1 MVRSWFKAGLV
12 AGLLA
17 ASSAFAANVTYL
29 IEGNGSATLDGNPLQ
44 GAFEIRLV
52 GDPATVSTPSG
63 SPEISNLVSAS
74 VSFNGGAA
82 AVIVGSTRLG
92 IANGTAVYFGQTA
105 SIDYFDFFIPP
116 APAFD
121 FSAPFGPVPGTNV
134 FALQQFQ
141 NVATSLGA
149 LTWGTSG
156 NILFSAGGGGVTVVP
171 LPGAALLLLGGLG
184 LIGAM
189 GRRKRA

>member
-29 IEGNGSATLDGNPLQ
+29 IEGNGSATLAGTLLQ

-52 GDPATVSTPSG
+52 GDPATVSAPSG

-82 AVIVGSTRLG
+82 AVISGPTRLG
-92 IANGTAVYFGQTA
+92 IFDQTAVYFGV
-105 SIDYFDFFIPP
+105 SGRDYFDFYIP
-116 APAFD
+116 ASSAFD
-121 FSAPFGPVPGTNV
+121 FSAPFGPVQGTNV
-134 FALQQFQ
+134 FALSQFQ
-141 NVATSLGA
+141 NVDTSLGA
-149 LTWGTSG
+149 LSWGTSG
-156 NILFSAGGGGVTVVP
+156 NVLFSASGGGVAVVP

>member
-1 MVRSWFKAGLV
+1 MGSSWFKAGLV

-29 IEGNGSATLDGNPLQ
+29 IEGNGSATLAGTPLQ

-63 SPEISNLVSAS
+63 PPEISNLVSAS

-82 AVIVGSTRLG
+82 AVISGPTRLG
-92 IANGTAVYFGQTA
+92 IFNGTTVFFGV
-105 SIDYFDFFIPP
+105 SGRDYFDFFIP
-116 APAFD
+116 ALPAFD
-121 FSAPFGPVPGTNV
+121 FSAPFGPVQGTNV
-134 FALQQFQ
+134 FALSQFR
-141 NVATSLGA
+141 NVDTSLGA
-149 LTWGTSG
+149 LSLGTSG
-156 NILFSAGGGGVTVVP
+156 NVLFSASGGGVAVVP